1 MKGEEA
7 HNTAPQRGLRIGG
20 AARVTGLTTSTI
32 RAWEQRY
39 SAIAPH
45 RTPAG
50 YRLYDPETID
60 RLQLLQAL
68 RLRGEP
74 LPNLA
79 PCTTDELRARLG
91 ESSST
96 AAASPSASNG
106 RVRVAVIH
114 PTLPSTLAN
123 FPDARVPFE
132 VVLSAASVSTEGPAL
147 PKDTDLVIAKL
158 EVLGEDPMT
167 TLAHLAPAGAGVH
180 VLVETGFTKR
190 ATVDTLKRR
199 GYVTRQGPLTL
210 TDVTEQALSV
220 KRQRRVVAPQAAQS
234 VTTPPTRFTQ
244 KQLSALRELP
254 SNVQC
259 ECPRHLATLVLQL
272 AEFERYSMN
281 CQDESPEDAALHAYL
296 TQESGRARELVEEM
310 LTRVCEAEGMMP
322 AE

>member
-1 MKGEEA
+1 MNSEEA
-7 HNTAPQRGLRIGG
+7 HNSAPQRGLRIGG

-39 SAIAPH
+39 NAIAPH

-79 PCTTDELRARLG
+79 PCTTDELRKRLG
-91 ESSST
+91 ESPSL
-96 AAASPSASNG
+96 ASASTTVPNS

-114 PTLPSTLAN
+114 PTLPSTLVN

-132 VVLSAASVSTEGPAL
+132 VVLSAASVDAEGPVL

-167 TLAHLAPAGAGVH
+167 TLAHLAPAGAGIH
-180 VLVETGFTKR
+180 VVVETGFTKR
-190 ATVDTLKRR
+190 ATVDALKRR
-199 GYVTRQGPLTL
+199 GYITRQGPLTL

-220 KRQRRVVAPQAAQS
+220 KRLRRVVAPQVAQS
-234 VTTPPTRFTQ
+234 VTPPPRTLHT
-244 KQLSALRELP
+244 KAALCAPRAPLKCAVRVPPAPGHFGPPARGVRALQHELP
-254 SNVQC
+254 RRI
-259 ECPRHLATLVLQL
+259 PR
-272 AEFERYSMN
+272 
-281 CQDESPEDAALHAYL
+281 
-296 TQESGRARELVEEM
+296 GRGAPRLP
-310 LTRVCEAEGMMP
+310 RQ
-322 AE
+322 